1 MLILK
6 RRPLP
11 RGEVRD
17 MPSNA
22 KIHHSAIKRMQ
33 ADPTYRPGN
42 LILGGG
48 GRGVVVAPPE
58 AGIGEWTVVAEE
70 GDHVGEV
77 YVRKEVVKRPTTS

>member
-1 MLILK
+1 
-6 RRPLP
+6 
-11 RGEVRD
+11 

-33 ADPTYRPGN
+33 ADPSYRPGN

-48 GRGVVVAPPE
+48 GRGVAVAPPE
-58 AGIGEWTVVAEE
+58 AGIGEWIVVGEE

-77 YVRKEVVKRPTTS
+77 YVKKSAAERAKKIS